1 MMEDIREIS
10 TKFEAKKIGMRHT
23 KDGHVF
29 YMACH
34 PDDTPADLM
43 QDPLGQRYMF
53 VAVRLDDNDQPV
65 DTPKNE
71 EGRRAVKLAGTLC
84 ANEEFQNWLVVSN
97 LADEV
102 NEESATKALRK
113 YLGITSRKE
122 LMSNEEARRRLLA
135 LRADFAASWR
145 R

>member
-84 ANEEFQNWLVVSN
+84 ANEE
-97 LADEV
+97 
-102 NEESATKALRK
+102 SATKAVRK

-135 LRADFAASWR
+135 LRGDFAASWQR
-145 R
+145 